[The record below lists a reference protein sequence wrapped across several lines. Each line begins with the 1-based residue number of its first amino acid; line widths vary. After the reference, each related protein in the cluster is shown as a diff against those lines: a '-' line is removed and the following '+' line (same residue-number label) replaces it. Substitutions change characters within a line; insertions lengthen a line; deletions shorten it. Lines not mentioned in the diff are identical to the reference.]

1 MMANEKRLINI
12 NKVINEMQG
21 CLDENQDQKG
31 SVAYQAFAGIIEC
44 LKLEPT
50 VDAVEV
56 VRCKDCKHCTVTSDG
71 MICECALPTKRM
83 MDYYIYGSTILARV
97 AADAFCSHGERRCE

>member
-1 MMANEKRLINI
+1 MANEKRLIDANVLLEKLRK
-12 NKVINEMQG
+12 NRKPGYGYATATVGEM
-21 CLDENQDQKG
+21 
-31 SVAYQAFAGIIEC
+31 
-44 LKLEPT
+44 PT

-97 AADAFCSHGERRCE
+97 AADDFCSHGERRCE